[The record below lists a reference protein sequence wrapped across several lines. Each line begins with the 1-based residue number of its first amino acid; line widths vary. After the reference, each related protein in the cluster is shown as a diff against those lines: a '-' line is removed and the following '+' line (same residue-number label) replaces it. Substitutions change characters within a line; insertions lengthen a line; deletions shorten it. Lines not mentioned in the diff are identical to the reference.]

1 MVKEPRPTDR
11 PTGRAA
17 ERTARAKLTRTDE
30 CTEATHDY
38 DYEHDDND
46 DVEISY
52 QEIDQFYSRKKTYE
66 SNKMSF

>member
-17 ERTARAKLTRTDE
+17 ERTARTKLTRTDE

-38 DYEHDDND
+38 EHDDND
-46 DVEISY
+46 DVEVDETGCCIRT
-52 QEIDQFYSRKKTYE
+52 E
-66 SNKMSF
+66 